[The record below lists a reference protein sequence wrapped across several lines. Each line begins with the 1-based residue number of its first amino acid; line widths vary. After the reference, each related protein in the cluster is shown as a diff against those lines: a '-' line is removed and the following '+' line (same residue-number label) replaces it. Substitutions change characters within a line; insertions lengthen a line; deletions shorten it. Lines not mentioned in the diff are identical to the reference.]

1 MWLMFFVSLSSE
13 IMSGNGEEHDSI
25 HSFEEST
32 EESYIQ
38 AEGEEELQEISM
50 DDPVKITAGPK

>member
-1 MWLMFFVSLSSE
+1 MGLMFLVSLSGQVMSE
-13 IMSGNGEEHDSI
+13 NGEEHDSI
-25 HSFEEST
+25 HSFGEPT

-50 DDPVKITAGPK
+50 DDPVKILDRPK